1 MTVFWMKLIAM
12 VSMVTDHTAVF
23 LYPQFIDKSLYEAL
37 RAVGR
42 LAFPIYAYLIVNGY
56 QKTSSVKRYLTRLAA
71 FALVSQVPWV
81 LAADFTYLPNDSG
94 LMVSL
99 GSRWFVCLIFI
110 LVACVGWYCTVRA
123 DWSTAILGL
132 ALLAAVLRVEYAGIR
147 ILSDSLNVFYTLA
160 LGLALIALLDAAM
173 RPGRDVIRLSM
184 QALALF
190 GAFFLIQDNADYRSL
205 GAALIVAIWLARE
218 SRWSQAGVIALWCVA
233 EYIIDPLPHPI
244 SHFIAAMLSLVPILL
259 YNGRQG
265 KPLKLAFYTVY
276 PLHLAIL
283 GMATVFLALTGVM
296 GS

>member
-1 MTVFWMKLIAM
+1 MKLIAM

-23 LYPQFIDKSLYEAL
+23 LYPQFIDKSLYEDL

-56 QKTSSVKRYLTRLAA
+56 QKTSSVKRYLTRLVA

-147 ILSDSLNVFYTLA
+147 ILSDSLNVFLNA
-160 LGLALIALLDAAM
+160 LRAFEALYD
-173 RPGRDVIRLSM
+173 R
-184 QALALF
+184 
-190 GAFFLIQDNADYRSL
+190 
-205 GAALIVAIWLARE
+205 
-218 SRWSQAGVIALWCVA
+218 
-233 EYIIDPLPHPI
+233 PI
-244 SHFIAAMLSLVPILL
+244 SEIRNSEISEAFLSVSSV
-259 YNGRQG
+259 NGVYG
-265 KPLKLAFYTVY
+265 KGFDTIKLKKRTK
-276 PLHLAIL
+276 
-283 GMATVFLALTGVM
+283 
-296 GS
+296 S

>member
-1 MTVFWMKLIAM
+1 M
-12 VSMVTDHTAVF
+12 
-23 LYPQFIDKSLYEAL
+23 
-37 RAVGR
+37 
-42 LAFPIYAYLIVNGY
+42 
-56 QKTSSVKRYLTRLAA
+56 
-71 FALVSQVPWV
+71 
-81 LAADFTYLPNDSG
+81 
-94 LMVSL
+94 
-99 GSRWFVCLIFI
+99 
-110 LVACVGWYCTVRA
+110 
-123 DWSTAILGL
+123 
-132 ALLAAVLRVEYAGIR
+132 LRVEYAGIR
-147 ILSDSLNVFYTLA
+147 IFSDSLNVFYTLA
-160 LGLALIALLDAAM
+160 LGLSLIALLDAAM
-173 RPGRDVIRLSM
+173 RPGRDIIRLLM
-184 QALALF
+184 QGLALF

-244 SHFIAAMLSLVPILL
+244 SHFIAAMLSLAPILL